1 MAKGALKKQI
11 EDDVLGSKLVLT
23 AYRTMR
29 FVEISVEAFGLTYH
43 TYLILYFADK
53 IPRVSVKEL
62 TNLLDISQP
71 IISRTVSQLESKGW
85 VGKHVGNDRRLIEI
99 NLTGSGR
106 KVLRNA
112 QAKVH
117 EVSFMMRH
125 QQDFRL
131 QNALEHLDKIVSG
144 IETAKERPLIY
155 SKTSDSEGEAV
166 IVKIGNQ
173 LKGFVSSRS

>member
-11 EDDVLGSKLVLT
+11 EDDVLGCKLVLT

-29 FVEISVEAFGLTYH
+29 FVERSVETFGLSYH
-43 TYLILYFADK
+43 TFLVLYFADK

-62 TNLLDISQP
+62 TSLLDISQP

-85 VGKHVGNDRRLIEI
+85 VNKREGSDRRLTEV

-106 KVLRNA
+106 KVLRSA

-125 QQDFRL
+125 QPAFRL
-131 QNALEHLDKIVSG
+131 QNALDHLDKINSG
-144 IETAKERPLIY
+144 IETAKERPLLY
-155 SKTSDSEGEAV
+155 TKSSDSESEAV

-173 LKGFVSSRS
+173 IKGLVGNRP